1 MTRAVEQKTEGQQML
16 WVTIS
21 TCLFRSN
28 LFGDICNNGM
38 KFLTLPVYSSD
49 RWSRSIEFPGHW
61 TRTLN
66 FLLTSLWKLK
76 ISCGNIFFLLSVAIT
91 RHNMW
96 KRKWLVSPMCFVCNQ
111 VETDEHLFFHYY
123 GQGWFWGPR
132 TDLRQRYFSKYS
144 VASSGLVSSF
154 YHMEMSISW

>member
-1 MTRAVEQKTEGQQML
+1 METE
-16 WVTIS
+16 
-21 TCLFRSN
+21 
-28 LFGDICNNGM
+28 
-38 KFLTLPVYSSD
+38 
-49 RWSRSIEFPGHW
+49 
-61 TRTLN
+61 
-66 FLLTSLWKLK
+66 
-76 ISCGNIFFLLSVAIT
+76 VAI
-91 RHNMW
+91 
-96 KRKWLVSPMCFVCNQ
+96 VSPLCFVCNQ